1 MCDFIDLLK
10 AQLLP
15 LASMPL
21 PVEHFGSGQFQGNW
35 RNSSI
40 TAHCVRTLTLI
51 IIHLQEIKFSFST

>member
-21 PVEHFGSGQFQGNW
+21 PVEHFGSGQLGNFKE
-35 RNSSI
+35 I
-40 TAHCVRTLTLI
+40 GETLQSQHTV
-51 IIHLQEIKFSFST
+51 